1 MVNVRV
7 SKLPLN
13 VVNWTIHSC
22 AHKSGV
28 ERGTGVFISAL
39 SADETSPA
47 LAATCHAITALFSC
61 RFKCL
66 CPPRQQ
72 PHFHGNADRA
82 HNTLHFASKVVFQ
95 GASPFG
101 KPRQQN
107 RLNTSHFPALDVQPL
122 FVVSSPRFVVCV

>member
-1 MVNVRV
+1 MGNVRL